1 MDRRHFLGVTGHR
14 RAGAGGVFHASGVTG
29 APEKNGFTAYRRERR
44 RNRFLNVALT
54 THEGRQVRFY
64 DDLIKGKT
72 VLLNIFYTVCTAE
85 AICPLGTA
93 NLVAVQEILGPR
105 VGRDVFM
112 YSITLDPANDTPQVL
127 KSYAKAF
134 GVKPGWTFLTG
145 ERRRSNA
152 CGATWATST
161 STRCGQGPVPAQRDA
176 PLRDRAAG
184 AVGRMPD
191 PEPAE
196 VDRQVPRMDGAHGRD
211 GRTRRPEDILE
222 VVVLPLRDRPGRSP
236 RPP

>member
-1 MDRRHFLGVTGHR
+1 MDRRQFLGVTATAALGLAVYSALPEKPDR
-14 RAGAGGVFHASGVTG
+14 
-29 APEKNGFTAYRRERR
+29 PEKNGYPPVSPSVRR

-72 VLLNIFYTVCTAE
+72 VLLNIMYTVCAAE

-127 KSYAKAF
+127 KSYARAF

-145 ERRRSNA
+145 EKEDIERLRRNLGYFDLDPVVDKDPSQHSGMIRY
-152 CGATWATST
+152 GIEPLERWAGCPILS
-161 STRCGQGPVPAQRDA
+161 
-176 PLRDRAAG
+176 
-184 AVGRMPD
+184 
-191 PEPAE
+191 
-196 VDRQVPRMDGAHGRD
+196 
-211 GRTRRPEDILE
+211 RPEWIARYLSWME
-222 VVVLPLRDRPGRSP
+222 PTGERPNP
-236 RPP
+236 AA